1 LNYKKKE
8 DLMKRW
14 QLTKTAIMVLGTLLF
29 CSTSSNATSIND
41 YQNIFVDHLA
51 MGPATYLNINVHG
64 KVAAEIDNAL
74 SEIYHDN
81 NLQPFWIEDGKPGPR
96 AADIVFVLK
105 DAESHGLNPASYFVD
120 KIDQYWDSKDTAGLV
135 RLDILLT
142 MGMMRYVADQLEG
155 RMEPRKLDPKLF
167 AGARDVEVDWDILRK
182 TAFEAPDMKA
192 FMEQQAPSFQQY
204 RELQKILIEYRV
216 IAAKDG
222 WPSIPAG
229 KVLKPDM
236 EDQRILTIRKR
247 LVATGGKAIENMD
260 SAVFDTALVEAV
272 KRFQKRHNLNQD
284 GVIGNKTLT
293 AMNVPVSSR
302 IDQIIINMERYRWL
316 KRPKDNHMVV
326 VNIAG
331 FEAAAGKPGK
341 IEVKMPVIVGKTYHK
356 TPVFSDMIKYVDFNP
371 FWNVPNSIARNEML
385 PKLKKNPDY
394 LGTKNMRIF
403 QGWDPDSP
411 ELDPTTIDWSKVSKK
426 DMNRYRIRQD
436 PGPNNS
442 LGTLKIIFPNTYNVY
457 LHDTPSHDLFKQE
470 RRALSHGCIRMG
482 QPAEMAAWV
491 LGGEEKGWSVARVN
505 EIVASR
511 KRQVVSLDKPIPVYI
526 LYRTVFVDPEDQ
538 TLYFYEDI
546 YGRDALLAKAL
557 MGTDR

>member
-1 LNYKKKE
+1 NK
-8 DLMKRW
+8 
-14 QLTKTAIMVLGTLLF
+14 
-29 CSTSSNATSIND
+29 
-41 YQNIFVDHLA
+41 
-51 MGPATYLNINVHG
+51 
-64 KVAAEIDNAL
+64 
-74 SEIYHDN
+74 
-81 NLQPFWIEDGKPGPR
+81 LQPFWIEDGKPGPR
-96 AADIVFVLK
+96 AADILAVLK
-105 DAESHGLNPASYFVD
+105 NAENHGLNPASYFVD
-120 KIDQYWDSKDTAGLV
+120 KVDQYWDSKDTAGLV

-142 MGMMRYVADQLEG
+142 MGMMRYVADQREG
-155 RMEPRKLDPKLF
+155 RMEPRALDPKLF
-167 AGARDVEVDWDILRK
+167 AGAHDVEVDWDILRK
-182 TAFEAPDMKA
+182 TAFETPDMKT
-192 FMEQQAPSFQQY
+192 FMEQQAPPFLQY
-204 RELQKILIEYRV
+204 RELQKILIKYRA
-216 IAAKDG
+216 IAAKGG

-236 EDQRILTIRKR
+236 EDQRILAVRKR
-247 LVATGGKAIENMD
+247 LAAAGDQAIENID

-272 KRFQKRHNLNQD
+272 KQFQKRHNLNQD
-284 GVIGNKTLT
+284 GVIGNQTMA

-316 KRPKDNHMVV
+316 KRPKDNRMVA

-331 FEAAAGKPGK
+331 FEAVAGKPGK
-341 IEVKMPVIVGKTYHK
+341 FEVKMPVIVGKTYHK

-411 ELDPTTIDWSKVSKK
+411 ELDPTTIDWSNVSKK

-436 PGPNNS
+436 PGPDNA
-442 LGTLKIIFPNTYNVY
+442 LGTLKIIFPNKYNVY
-457 LHDTPSHDLFKQE
+457 LHDTPSHGLFKQE
-470 RRALSHGCIRMG
+470 RRAFSHGCIRMG

-491 LGGEEKGWSVARVN
+491 LGGEEKGWTVARVN

-511 KRQVVSLDKPIPVYI
+511 KRKVVSLDQPMPVYI
-526 LYRTVFVDPEDQ
+526 LYRTAFVDPEDH

-546 YGRDALLAKAL
+546 YGRDQLLAKAL
-557 MGTDR
+557 FDTGR